1 MQFPYVL
8 RMRELDAKTRGIYI
22 ELACN
27 IERILDDIICKCEI
41 VDIAKRAIFRKDKI
55 MHLEMGKKLSRAIK
69 SLRDYNLKYYN
80 QYMSEFDIIADLV
93 EYRNVMAHGYS
104 EYDPKEIDDRYITY
118 YNKEKNKIARYV
130 LEPREFIK
138 NLLVFQES
146 LIKLVDLIRILDME
160 RGIEIIPPNP

>member
-1 MQFPYVL
+1 LPTYYVYPSTPFPYVL

-41 VDIAKRAIFRKDKI
+41 EDLAKRAIFRKDKI
-55 MHLEMGKKLSRAIK
+55 MHLEMGKKLRRAIK
-69 SLRDYNLKYYN
+69 SLKDYNVDYYK
-80 QYMSEFDIIADLV
+80 QYLPEFNIIADLV

-104 EYDPKEIDDRYITY
+104 EYDPKGIDDRYITY
-118 YNKEKNKIARYV
+118 YNKEKSKIARYV

-138 NLLVFQES
+138 KLFVFQDN
-146 LIKLVDLIRILDME
+146 LINFVNLIRILY
-160 RGIEIIPPNP
+160 